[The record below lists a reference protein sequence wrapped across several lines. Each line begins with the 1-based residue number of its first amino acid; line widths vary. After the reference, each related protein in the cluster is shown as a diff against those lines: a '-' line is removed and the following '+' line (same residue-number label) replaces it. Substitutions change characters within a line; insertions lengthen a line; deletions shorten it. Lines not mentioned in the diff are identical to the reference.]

1 MWSVSSDSPEKRQ
14 KREAELEPCHPA
26 VDLLAELDD
35 VDPPPA
41 ESSQSGST
49 SSDSSSSSSSSNS
62 SDESTSESSSADSAD
77 RRRRGGGGAGGWGR
91 GRHAKHHREAINRII
106 PYLKRVLRRPQALL
120 RSERSNVQMALRLA
134 EDAGVIVHG
143 AGQAYKS
150 KRNAESAILNLYYA
164 EIVSQLQQQELQ

>member
-49 SSDSSSSSSSSNS
+49 SSDSSSSSSSNS